1 MVIGSKFPAN
11 QIVSAH
17 FAAIKYGLQN
27 DIVDS
32 RHIIFYGDGDKATL
46 VTAKYGGKVVGVKSK
61 VRRRRGF

>member
-17 FAAIKYGLQN
+17 FGAIKYGLQN

-32 RHIIFYGDGDKATL
+32 RHIIFYGDADKAAL